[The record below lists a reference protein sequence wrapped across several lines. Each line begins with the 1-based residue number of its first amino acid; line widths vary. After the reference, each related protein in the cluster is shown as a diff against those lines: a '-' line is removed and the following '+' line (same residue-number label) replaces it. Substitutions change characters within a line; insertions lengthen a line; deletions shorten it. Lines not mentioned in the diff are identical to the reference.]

1 MKRSVKRLLFWTPRV
16 VCILFAVFVSLF
28 ALDVFGEGYGFWET
42 ILAFMIHM
50 IPTGIVLVVLAVAW
64 RWEWVGGVL
73 FIALGALYIVM
84 TWERAQWPAYL
95 LISGPLFVVG
105 VLFLVNWR
113 YRGELRKGST
123 GFPKRTGS

>member
-16 VCILFAVFVSLF
+16 LCILFAVFVSLF

-113 YRGELRKGST
+113 YRGELRKGPT
-123 GFPKRTGS
+123 GLPKPTGP